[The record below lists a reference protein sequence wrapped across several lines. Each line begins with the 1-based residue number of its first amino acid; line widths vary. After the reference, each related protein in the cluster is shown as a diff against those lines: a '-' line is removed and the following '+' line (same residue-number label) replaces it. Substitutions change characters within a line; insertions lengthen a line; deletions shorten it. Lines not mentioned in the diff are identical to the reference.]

1 MKQDFYFPSADGL
14 TTIHASEWIPEGTV
28 RAVLQISHGMVEYIG
43 RYDRFAQYLN
53 EHGFYVVGNDH
64 LGHGE
69 AVVSDEK
76 LGYFKDPDGNECV
89 IADLHRLRQ
98 ITEKKYPGVPYFMLG
113 HSMGSFLIRQY
124 MMLYGQGLSGVIVMG
139 TGSQPGPVLKAGKA
153 VCRAIAAVRGW
164 QHRSQLVNI
173 MAFASN
179 NQKFRPARTHMD
191 WLTKDTEIVDAYLKN
206 PWCTYTFT
214 LNGFYQMF
222 RGIQFVQ
229 NPDNIAKIPKG
240 LPLLVVSGADDP
252 VGAFGKGVRAV
263 YDGFLTAGVKDVEMV
278 LYDEDRHEILNET
291 DYEMVYGD
299 LHVWL
304 EKKMAEAGNGHGSDQ
319 IA

>member
-69 AVVSDEK
+69 SVVSDEK
-76 LGYFKDPDGNECV
+76 LGYFKDPDGNECI

-124 MMLYGQGLSGVIVMG
+124 MMLYGQGL
-139 TGSQPGPVLKAGKA
+139 
-153 VCRAIAAVRGW
+153 
-164 QHRSQLVNI
+164 
-173 MAFASN
+173 
-179 NQKFRPARTHMD
+179 
-191 WLTKDTEIVDAYLKN
+191 
-206 PWCTYTFT
+206 
-214 LNGFYQMF
+214 
-222 RGIQFVQ
+222 
-229 NPDNIAKIPKG
+229 
-240 LPLLVVSGADDP
+240 
-252 VGAFGKGVRAV
+252 
-263 YDGFLTAGVKDVEMV
+263 
-278 LYDEDRHEILNET
+278 
-291 DYEMVYGD
+291 
-299 LHVWL
+299 
-304 EKKMAEAGNGHGSDQ
+304 
-319 IA
+319 

>member
-14 TTIHASEWIPEGTV
+14 TNIHVSEWIPDGEV

-43 RYDRFAQYLN
+43 RYGRFAEYLN
-53 EHGFYVVGNDH
+53 EHGIYVVGNDH

-69 AVVSDEK
+69 SVVSDEK
-76 LGYFKDPDGNECV
+76 LGYFNDPNGNECV
-89 IADLHRLRQ
+89 IADLHQLRQ
-98 ITEKKYPGVPYFMLG
+98 MTEKKYPDVPYFMMG

-124 MMLYGQGLSGVIVMG
+124 MMLHGQGLAGVIVMG
-139 TGSQPGPVLKAGKA
+139 TGSQPDMVLKAGKA
-153 VCRAIAAVRGW
+153 VCQAIAAVRGW
-164 QHRSQLVNI
+164 QYRSQLVNI
-173 MAFASN
+173 MAFGSN

-191 WLTKDTEIVDAYLKN
+191 WLTKDIEIVDAYLKD

-222 RGIQFVQ
+222 RSIQFVQ
-229 NPDNIAKIPKG
+229 DPANIAGIPKN

-252 VGAFGKGVRAV
+252 VGNSGKGVKQT

-278 LYDEDRHEILNET
+278 LYDGDRHEILNET

-299 LHVWL
+299 LLGWL
-304 EKKMAEAGNGHGSDQ
+304 EKKMTEGL
-319 IA
+319 